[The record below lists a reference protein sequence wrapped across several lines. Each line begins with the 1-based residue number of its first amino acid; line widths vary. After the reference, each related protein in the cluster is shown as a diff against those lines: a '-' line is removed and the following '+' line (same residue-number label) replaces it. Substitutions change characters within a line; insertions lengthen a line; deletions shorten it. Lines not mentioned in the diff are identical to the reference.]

1 VPRKHNSFEISRH
14 GSFDESY
21 TIPPALKNEPVV
33 VRLVQDVQVKGVN
46 VNSEPPLLKEG
57 AIPEFLP
64 VVEEPKSNVEVNP
77 LADRDNYPGLL
88 IRILGMF
95 WGYPCK

>member
-1 VPRKHNSFEISRH
+1 M
-14 GSFDESY
+14 
-21 TIPPALKNEPVV
+21 PPALKNEPVV

-46 VNSEPPLLKEG
+46 VDSEPPLLKEG

-64 VVEEPKSNVEVNP
+64 VVEEPESNALGAEVNP
-77 LADRDNYPGLL
+77 VADRDNYPGLL

-95 WGYPCK
+95 LGYPCK